1 MPFESREI
9 VPPGMVSV
17 HTDPPNRVRELVLNG
32 VDENMQSWEGV
43 KDKEGEV
50 GWLRKRW
57 RASIFQCNPRMCRTW
72 AKPGPAKITG
82 TPPTTH
88 DPYVPLSFCSFVK
101 IFQACNDYP
110 FPYIDDRSDRNDHRL
125 TL

>member
-9 VPPGMVSV
+9 VPRGLVSV

-50 GWLRKRW
+50 GWLRKV
-57 RASIFQCNPRMCRTW
+57 ASQHFS
-72 AKPGPAKITG
+72 
-82 TPPTTH
+82 
-88 DPYVPLSFCSFVK
+88 V
-101 IFQACNDYP
+101 
-110 FPYIDDRSDRNDHRL
+110 
-125 TL
+125 